1 MIKVKINNLNAPSYI
16 KITGH
21 AEYAQSG
28 KDIVC
33 SSVSTAFIMTI
44 NQIEIF
50 EKLEDINYKLESG
63 NFELEILNQ
72 SSEVD
77 KIVLNFIH
85 TIKSLEEQYSKYVKI
100 L

>member
-1 MIKVKINNLNAPSYI
+1 MIKIKLNDKNNPSYI

-21 AEYAQSG
+21 AEYAESG

-33 SSVSTAFIMTI
+33 SSVSTAFIMTV
-44 NQIEIF
+44 NQIELFGKIN
-50 EKLEDINYKLESG
+50 DINYKLESG
-63 NFELEILNQ
+63 DFVLEILEQ
-72 SSEVD
+72 SDEVN

-85 TIKSLEEQYSKYVKI
+85 TVESLEEQYSKYIKI